1 MKNSYACYG
10 TFPYLIVSTSLAG
23 RVSDGT
29 DDRWFLSV
37 ARDCLFFKVSR
48 LSLEGTQPSVEG
60 KRGGL
65 PRESNRSEAWSG
77 ILAFTS
83 VEVESAWSFTT
94 RPLLLHGVV
103 LNKVPAQLTVPYAL
117 PINVF
122 IYIYIYIY
130 PNFVMQTFCCVL
142 VRHRISHRY
151 EIVRRVTVVVQFL
164 GYLSTALKITCCW
177 RPHPV
182 GKR

>member
-130 PNFVMQTFCCVL
+130 ISKFCHANFLLCSCEAPNFTPIWNRTQSYSCSAVL
-142 VRHRISHRY
+142 GIFKH
-151 EIVRRVTVVVQFL
+151 
-164 GYLSTALKITCCW
+164 STEDNMLLTSTSS
-177 RPHPV
+177 
-182 GKR
+182 G